1 MKVKALISFG
11 GLFSMTLNEVTDIED
26 SDILD
31 DLLQAK
37 FVEEVKPKSDKE
49 VNPKGKAKIDEDF
62 TTKLSD
68 G

>member
-11 GLFSMTLNEVTDIED
+11 GLFSMTQGEVADVKDKYIFN
-26 SDILD
+26 

-49 VNPKGKAKIDEDF
+49 VNPKGKVRIDEDF
-62 TTKLSD
+62 TTELSD